1 MKFWLRLLKRIFLM
15 ILILMASISLV
26 LFVFEDR
33 IIKKV
38 VAEANTHLKVPVQV
52 REIDLHFWRTFPRL
66 SVAFNDVLVADPL
79 QKTDTLLHAQQ
90 ISLRFNPFDVFGGT
104 YQIQQISAFNGIANI
119 KEDQRGHAN
128 YDIFKPST
136 EGSSAFNLELES
148 IFLEEFRLRYTDQK
162 NVQFYSADIHSATLS
177 GHFSDQK
184 TTLKASGA
192 VQLKKI
198 KKGRVILLQNQPL
211 DFDIA
216 LLVDQV
222 QNTIRLPQAQI
233 KIANLPFLIDGDFSP
248 LSSNVDIR
256 TEQLS
261 LLQLVKTL
269 SPANLSSLQQLK
281 AEGIVDFQLHYQS
294 SPDLKSPS
302 VEAYFSIKDGMLT
315 EPTFGAKIKD
325 LQCFGSYKNLPTDQL
340 LIDRFGFKSQGA
352 QFAGQLALQDFLKP
366 QLQIKAGGDIPL
378 ALVQALY
385 PIAAVEEI
393 KGVAKLRINGQF
405 AQNAAQ
411 EWQTNALTGNVAI
424 SAPHLQIADFK
435 KRFHSVRSN
444 IDFTKDNLSIHQFK
458 AEIGKSAFQ
467 LEAKIPDFM
476 ERLTQEAPL
485 LISGSLQSKQL
496 DISDFDTKS
505 ATKERDWILPSSL
518 DVRLPFE
525 IKTLLYDHKEFQHL
539 SGALTLSP
547 RQLLLSK
554 LQFGHVQGR
563 WQGQVQ
569 LKEDAPCK
577 FAIATNGSARQV
589 ELSTFFKQWNN
600 FDQSVLTNEQL
611 TGKGNFEFDVNTKYD
626 FYKGLDE
633 ASLRAQIHCR
643 IDNGRL
649 YHAPILQDLASSL
662 TFGKGRAILGAKN
675 QAALQQ
681 KLKDVRFETLE
692 NTFTIADRQLRFK
705 KMHIGSSALDLD
717 LVGQH
722 SFDHD
727 IDYAIGLRLRD
738 LMVQETQ
745 SEFGEIMDDGT
756 GLRLFVRISGN
767 LSDPKVSWDQ
777 KGKKEAAQQQFE
789 QSKQESKEMLKAAF
803 GLYQNDP
810 SVGTYKTEKI
820 PHETIKLKFNT
831 NEPAAKTQV
840 NSKLATE
847 KSNKLQQKLE
857 KWKQEQQQGA
867 EVNVKIGG

>member
-1 MKFWLRLLKRIFLM
+1 MKFWWRLLKRGFLM
-15 ILILMASISLV
+15 ILILMASISML

-38 VAEANTHLKVPVQV
+38 VAEANAYLKVPVQV

-66 SVAFNDVLVADPL
+66 SVAFNDVLIADPL
-79 QKTDTLLHAQQ
+79 QKTDTLLHAEQ

-104 YQIQQISAFNGIANI
+104 YQIQQISAFNGIAKI
-119 KEDQRGHAN
+119 REDQKGNAN
-128 YDIFKPST
+128 YDIFKESS

-148 IFLEEFRLRYTDQK
+148 IFLEELRLRYTDQK
-162 NVQFYSADIHSATLS
+162 NVQFYSADIYSATLS
-177 GHFSDQK
+177 GNFSDQK
-184 TTLKASGA
+184 TTLKAMGA

-198 KKGRVILLQNQPL
+198 KKGRVVLLQNQPL
-211 DFDIA
+211 DFDLA

-222 QNTIRLPQAQI
+222 QKTVQLPQAQI

-248 LSSNVDIR
+248 LTSSVDIR

-269 SPANLSSLQQLK
+269 SPANLSSLQQMK
-281 AEGIVDFQLHYQS
+281 AEGTVDFQLHYQA

-315 EPTFGAKIKD
+315 EPSFGAKIKD

-352 QFAGQLALQDFLKP
+352 QFAGKLALQDFLKP

-385 PIAAVEEI
+385 PIASVEQI
-393 KGVAKLRINGQF
+393 KGVAKLRFNGQF
-405 AQNAAQ
+405 VQNATQ
-411 EWQTNALTGNVAI
+411 EWQTNALSGNVAI

-435 KRFHSVRSN
+435 NRFSSVSGN
-444 IDFTKDNLSIHQFK
+444 IDFTKEDLTIHQFK

-467 LEAKIPDFM
+467 FEAKIPAFM
-476 ERLTQEAPL
+476 QRHTQEASL
-485 LISGSLQSKQL
+485 LITGSLQSKL
-496 DISDFDTKS
+496 FDISDFDTKTAS
-505 ATKERDWILPSSL
+505 KQRDWILPSNL
-518 DVRLPFE
+518 DLRLPFE
-525 IKTLLYDHKEFQHL
+525 IKTLVYDQKEFQQL
-539 SGALTLSP
+539 SGILSLSP
-547 RQLLLSK
+547 RQLLLNK
-554 LQFGHVQGR
+554 LQFGHVQGS
-563 WQGQVQ
+563 WKGQVQ
-569 LKEDAPCK
+569 LVEDTPCK
-577 FAIATNGSARQV
+577 FALVTSGVARQV

-611 TGKGNFEFDVNTKYD
+611 AGKGNFEFDVNTKYD
-626 FYKGLDE
+626 LYKGLDE

-649 YHAPILQDLASSL
+649 YHAPILEDLASSL
-662 TFGKGRAILGAKN
+662 TYGKGRAILGAKN

-692 NTFTIADRQLRFK
+692 NTFTIAERQLRFR

-717 LVGQH
+717 LLGQH

-727 IDYAIGLRLRD
+727 IDYAIALRLRD
-738 LMVQETQ
+738 LVVQETQ
-745 SEFGEIMDDGT
+745 SEFGEILDDGT
-756 GLRLFVRISGN
+756 GLRLFVRIKGN
-767 LSDPKVSWDQ
+767 LDDPKVSWDQ

-789 QSKQESKEMLKAAF
+789 QSKQESKEMLKTAF
-803 GLYQNDP
+803 GLYQNDA
-810 SVGTYKTEKI
+810 SVGHYEEKTA
-820 PHETIKLKFNT
+820 PHETIELKFKSK
-831 NEPAAKTQV
+831 ESAPKTQV
-840 NSKLATE
+840 NSGVAPVKN
-847 KSNKLQQKLE
+847 SKLQQKLE

>member
-1 MKFWLRLLKRIFLM
+1 M
-15 ILILMASISLV
+15 
-26 LFVFEDR
+26 
-33 IIKKV
+33 
-38 VAEANTHLKVPVQV
+38 
-52 REIDLHFWRTFPRL
+52 
-66 SVAFNDVLVADPL
+66 
-79 QKTDTLLHAQQ
+79 
-90 ISLRFNPFDVFGGT
+90 
-104 YQIQQISAFNGIANI
+104 
-119 KEDQRGHAN
+119 
-128 YDIFKPST
+128 
-136 EGSSAFNLELES
+136 
-148 IFLEEFRLRYTDQK
+148 RLRYTDQK

-177 GHFSDQK
+177 GHFSAQK
-184 TTLKASGA
+184 TTLKALGA

-198 KKGRVILLQNQPL
+198 KKGRVVLLQNQPL

-222 QNTIRLPQAQI
+222 QNTIKLPQAQI
-233 KIANLPFLIDGDFSP
+233 KIANLPFLIDGDFGP
-248 LSSNVDIR
+248 LSSSVDIR

-269 SPANLSSLQQLK
+269 SPANLSSLQQMK
-281 AEGIVDFQLHYQS
+281 AEGTVDFQLHYQS
-294 SPDLKSPS
+294 SLELKSPS

-340 LIDRFGFKSQGA
+340 LIDRFGFTSQGA
-352 QFAGQLALQDFLKP
+352 QFAGQLKLQDFLNP
-366 QLQIKAGGDIPL
+366 QLHVKAGGDIPL

-385 PIAAVEEI
+385 PIAAVEEM

-411 EWQTNALTGNVAI
+411 EWQTNTLTGNAAI
-424 SAPHLQIADFK
+424 SAPHLQIANFK
-435 KRFHSVRSN
+435 KRFHSVSSN
-444 IDFTKDNLSIHQFK
+444 IDFTKEDLTIHQFK

-476 ERLTQEAPL
+476 QRLTQETPL
-485 LISGSLQSKQL
+485 LITGSLQSTLL

-505 ATKERDWILPSSL
+505 GSKERDWTLPTSL
-518 DVRLPFE
+518 DLRLPFDF
-525 IKTLLYDHKEFQHL
+525 KTFVYDHKEFQQL
-539 SGALTLSP
+539 SGVLLLSP

-569 LKEDAPCK
+569 LVEDAPCK
-577 FAIATNGSARQV
+577 FALATSGTARQV

-611 TGKGNFEFDVNTKYD
+611 AGKGNFEFDVNTKYD
-626 FYKGLDE
+626 FFKGLDE

-692 NTFTIADRQLRFK
+692 NTFTIAERQLRFK

-717 LVGQH
+717 IVGQH

-756 GLRLFVRISGN
+756 GVRLFVRISGN
-767 LSDPKVSWDQ
+767 LEDPKVSWDQ

-789 QSKQESKEMLKAAF
+789 QSKQESKEMLKTAF
-803 GLYQNDP
+803 GLYQNEP
-810 SVGTYKTEKI
+810 NVGTFQAKTS
-820 PHETIKLKFNT
+820 PHETIQLKFNT
-831 NEPAAKTQV
+831 AKTAPLTPASV
-840 NSKLATE
+840 PSEPE
-847 KSNKLQQKLE
+847 KSSKLQQKLE
-857 KWKQEQQQGA
+857 KWKQEQQQEA

>member
-1 MKFWLRLLKRIFLM
+1 MKFWWQLLKRVFLM

-38 VAEANTHLKVPVQV
+38 VAEANAYLKVPVQV
-52 REIDLHFWRTFPRL
+52 RAIDLHFWRTFPRL
-66 SVAFNDVLVADPL
+66 SVAFNDILIADPL
-79 QKTDTLLHAQQ
+79 QNTDTLLQVEQ

-104 YQIQQISAFNGIANI
+104 YQIQQISAFNGIAKI
-119 KEDQRGHAN
+119 KEDQKGNAN
-128 YDIFKPST
+128 YDIFKENT
-136 EGSSAFNLELES
+136 QSSGAFNLELES
-148 IFLEEFRLRYTDQK
+148 IFLEELRLRYTDQK
-162 NVQFYSADIHSATLS
+162 KIQFYSADIHSATLS
-177 GHFSDQK
+177 GNFSDEK
-184 TTLKASGA
+184 TTLKALGT

-198 KKGRVILLQNQPL
+198 KKGRVVLLQNQPL

-222 QNTIRLPQAQI
+222 QNTIKLPQAQI

-248 LSSNVDIR
+248 LTSTVDIR

-269 SPANLSSLQQLK
+269 SPANLSSLQQMK
-281 AEGIVDFQLHYQS
+281 AEGTVDFQLHYQS
-294 SPDLKSPS
+294 STNLKNPS

-340 LIDRFGFKSQGA
+340 HIDRFGFKSQGA
-352 QFAGQLALQDFLKP
+352 RFAGQLELQDFLNP
-366 QLQIKAGGDIPL
+366 QLHVKAGGDIPL

-393 KGVAKLRINGQF
+393 KGDAKLRINGQF
-405 AQNAAQ
+405 AQNAAHQ
-411 EWQTNALTGNVAI
+411 WQTNALSGNVAI
-424 SAPHLQIADFK
+424 SAPHLQIANFK
-435 KRFHSVRSN
+435 KRFHSVSSH
-444 IDFTKDNLSIHQFK
+444 IDFTKEDLSIHQFK

-467 LEAKIPDFM
+467 MEAKIPAFM
-476 ERLTQEAPL
+476 QRLTQGTPL
-485 LISGSLQSKQL
+485 LITGSLQSTLL
-496 DISDFDTKS
+496 DISDFDAKAAS
-505 ATKERDWILPSSL
+505 KERDWILPSSL
-518 DVRLPFE
+518 VLRLPFE
-525 IKTLLYDHKEFQHL
+525 IKTLVYDHKAFQQL
-539 SGALTLSP
+539 SGALSLSP

-569 LKEDAPCK
+569 LAEDAPCK
-577 FAIATNGSARQV
+577 FAISTNGAARQV

-611 TGKGNFEFDVNTKYD
+611 AGKGNFEFDVHTKYD

-722 SFDHD
+722 SFNHD

-738 LMVQETQ
+738 LIVQETHC
-745 SEFGEIMDDGT
+745 EFGEIMDDGT

-767 LSDPKVSWDQ
+767 LDDPKVSWDR

-789 QSKQESKEMLKAAF
+789 QSKQESKEMLKTAF

-810 SVGTYKTEKI
+810 SVGKYKPEII
-820 PHETIKLKFNT
+820 PHETIKLKFGT
-831 NEPAAKTQV
+831 DETPSKTQV
-840 NSKLATE
+840 NSTTTPE
-847 KSNKLQQKLE
+847 KSSKLLQKLE

-867 EVNVKIGG
+867 EVTVKIGG

>member
-1 MKFWLRLLKRIFLM
+1 M
-15 ILILMASISLV
+15 
-26 LFVFEDR
+26 
-33 IIKKV
+33 
-38 VAEANTHLKVPVQV
+38 
-52 REIDLHFWRTFPRL
+52 
-66 SVAFNDVLVADPL
+66 
-79 QKTDTLLHAQQ
+79 
-90 ISLRFNPFDVFGGT
+90 
-104 YQIQQISAFNGIANI
+104 
-119 KEDQRGHAN
+119 
-128 YDIFKPST
+128 
-136 EGSSAFNLELES
+136 
-148 IFLEEFRLRYTDQK
+148 
-162 NVQFYSADIHSATLS
+162 
-177 GHFSDQK
+177 
-184 TTLKASGA
+184 
-192 VQLKKI
+192 
-198 KKGRVILLQNQPL
+198 
-211 DFDIA
+211 
-216 LLVDQV
+216 
-222 QNTIRLPQAQI
+222 
-233 KIANLPFLIDGDFSP
+233 
-248 LSSNVDIR
+248 
-256 TEQLS
+256 
-261 LLQLVKTL
+261 
-269 SPANLSSLQQLK
+269 K
-281 AEGIVDFQLHYQS
+281 AEGTVDFQLHYQS
-294 SPDLKSPS
+294 SPDLKNPS
-302 VEAYFSIKDGMLT
+302 IEAYFSIKDGMLT
-315 EPTFGAKIKD
+315 EPTFGAKIKS

-340 LIDRFGFKSQGA
+340 LIDRFGFTSQGA
-352 QFAGQLALQDFLKP
+352 QFAGQLKLQDFLNP
-366 QLQIKAGGDIPL
+366 QLHVKAGGDIPL

-411 EWQTNALTGNVAI
+411 EWQTHALTGNVAL
-424 SAPHLQIADFK
+424 SAPHLQIANFK
-435 KRFHSVRSN
+435 KRFRSVTSN
-444 IDFTKDNLSIHQFK
+444 IDFTKEDLTIHQFK

-467 LEAKIPDFM
+467 MEAKIPAFM
-476 ERLTQEAPL
+476 QRLTKEAPL
-485 LISGSLQSKQL
+485 LISASLQSSLL

-505 ATKERDWILPSSL
+505 ASKERDWILPSSL
-518 DVRLPFE
+518 DLRLPFE
-525 IKTLLYDHKEFQHL
+525 IKTLVYDRKEFQQL
-539 SGALTLSP
+539 SGELSLKP

-569 LKEDAPCK
+569 LEEDAPCK
-577 FAIATNGSARQV
+577 FVIASTGTAKQV

-611 TGKGNFEFDVNTKYD
+611 AGKGNFEFDVNTKYD

-692 NTFTIADRQLRFK
+692 NTFTIAERQLRFK

-722 SFDHD
+722 SFDHN

-738 LMVQETQ
+738 LVVQETQ

-756 GLRLFVRISGN
+756 GVRLFVRISGN
-767 LSDPKVSWDQ
+767 LDDPKVSWDQ

-789 QSKQESKEMLKAAF
+789 QSKQESKEMLKTAF
-803 GLYQNDP
+803 GFYQNDA
-810 SVGTYKTEKI
+810 SVGTYQAEKT
-820 PHETIKLKFNT
+820 PHETIQLKFNT
-831 NEPAAKTQV
+831 TETPAKTQV
-840 NSKLATE
+840 NSKATQE
-847 KSNKLQQKLE
+847 KTSKLQQKLE

>member
-1 MKFWLRLLKRIFLM
+1 MKFWWRLLKRVFLM
-15 ILILMASISLV
+15 ILILMTCISLV

-38 VAEANTHLKVPVQV
+38 VAEANAYLKVPVQV

-66 SVAFNDVLVADPL
+66 SVAFNDVLIADPL
-79 QKTDTLLHAQQ
+79 QNTDTLLHAEQ
-90 ISLRFNPFDVFGGT
+90 ISLRFNPFDVLGGT
-104 YQIQQISAFNGIANI
+104 YQIQQISAFNGIAKI
-119 KEDQRGHAN
+119 KENQKGNVN
-128 YDIFKPST
+128 YDIFKESKQGST
-136 EGSSAFNLELES
+136 AFNLELES
-148 IFLEEFRLRYTDQK
+148 IFLEELRLRYTDQK

-184 TTLKASGA
+184 TTLKALGA

-198 KKGRVILLQNQPL
+198 KKGRVVLLQNQPL

-222 QNTIRLPQAQI
+222 QNTIKLPQAQI
-233 KIANLPFLIDGDFSP
+233 KIANLPFLIDGDFGP
-248 LSSNVDIR
+248 LSSSVDIR

-269 SPANLSSLQQLK
+269 SPANLSSLQQMK
-281 AEGIVDFQLHYQS
+281 AEGTVDFQLHYQS
-294 SPDLKSPS
+294 SPDLKNPS
-302 VEAYFSIKDGMLT
+302 IEAYFSIKDGMLT
-315 EPTFGAKIKD
+315 EPTFGAKIKS

-340 LIDRFGFKSQGA
+340 LIDRFGFTSQGA
-352 QFAGQLALQDFLKP
+352 QFAGQLKLQDFLNP
-366 QLQIKAGGDIPL
+366 QLHVKAGGDIPL

-411 EWQTNALTGNVAI
+411 EWQTHALTGNVAL
-424 SAPHLQIADFK
+424 SAPHLQIANFK
-435 KRFHSVRSN
+435 KRFRSVTSN
-444 IDFTKDNLSIHQFK
+444 IDFTKEDLTIHQFK

-467 LEAKIPDFM
+467 MEAKIPAFM
-476 ERLTQEAPL
+476 QRLTKEAPL
-485 LISGSLQSKQL
+485 LISASLQSSLL

-505 ATKERDWILPSSL
+505 ASKERDWILPSSL
-518 DVRLPFE
+518 DLRLPFE
-525 IKTLLYDHKEFQHL
+525 IKTLVYDRKEFQQL
-539 SGALTLSP
+539 SGELSLKP

-569 LKEDAPCK
+569 LEEDAPCK
-577 FAIATNGSARQV
+577 FVIASTGTAKQV

-611 TGKGNFEFDVNTKYD
+611 AGKGNFEFDVNTKYD

-675 QAALQQ
+675 QVALQQ

-692 NTFTIADRQLRFK
+692 NTFTIAERQLRFK

-722 SFDHD
+722 SFDHN

-738 LMVQETQ
+738 LVVQETQ

-756 GLRLFVRISGN
+756 GVRLFVRISGN
-767 LSDPKVSWDQ
+767 LDDPKVSWDQ

-789 QSKQESKEMLKAAF
+789 QSKQESKEMLKTAF
-803 GLYQNDP
+803 GFYQNDA
-810 SVGTYKTEKI
+810 SVGTYQAEKT
-820 PHETIKLKFNT
+820 PHETIQLKFNT
-831 NEPAAKTQV
+831 TETPAKTQV
-840 NSKLATE
+840 NSKATQE
-847 KSNKLQQKLE
+847 KTSKLQQKLE

>member
-1 MKFWLRLLKRIFLM
+1 MKFWWRLLKRVFLM

-38 VAEANTHLKVPVQV
+38 VAEANTYLKVPVQV

-66 SVAFNDVLVADPL
+66 SVAFNDVLIADPL
-79 QKTDTLLHAQQ
+79 QKTDTLFQAAQ
-90 ISLRFNPFDVFGGT
+90 ISLRFDPFDVFGGT
-104 YQIQQISAFNGIANI
+104 YQIQQISAFNGIAKI
-119 KEDQRGHAN
+119 KEDQKGNAN
-128 YDIFKPST
+128 YDIFKQST

-148 IFLEEFRLRYTDQK
+148 IFLEELRLNYTDQK

-177 GHFSDQK
+177 GNFSDQK
-184 TTLKASGA
+184 TTLKALGA

-198 KKGRVILLQNQPL
+198 KKGRVVLLQNQPL
-211 DFDIA
+211 DFDIS

-222 QNTIRLPQAQI
+222 QNTIKLPQAQI
-233 KIANLPFLIDGDFSP
+233 KIANLPFLIDGDFGP
-248 LSSNVDIR
+248 LSSTVDIR
-256 TEQLS
+256 SEQLS

-269 SPANLSSLQQLK
+269 SPANLSSLQQMK
-281 AEGIVDFQLHYQS
+281 AEGTVDFQLHYQS

-340 LIDRFGFKSQGA
+340 VIDRFGFKSQGA
-352 QFAGQLALQDFLKP
+352 QFAGQLELQDFLNP

-385 PIAAVEEI
+385 PIAAVDEM
-393 KGVAKLRINGQF
+393 KGVAKLRVNGQF

-411 EWQTNALTGNVAI
+411 EWQTNTLTGNVVI
-424 SAPHLQIADFK
+424 SAPHLQIANFK
-435 KRFHSVRSN
+435 KRFHSVSSN
-444 IDFTKDNLSIHQFK
+444 IDFTKEDLTIHQFK

-467 LEAKIPDFM
+467 LEAKIPAFM
-476 ERLTQEAPL
+476 QRLTQENPL
-485 LISGSLQSKQL
+485 LITGSLQSNVL
-496 DISDFDTKS
+496 DITDFDTKS
-505 ATKERDWILPSSL
+505 ASTERDWILPSSL
-518 DVRLPFE
+518 DVRLPFD
-525 IKTLLYDHKEFQHL
+525 INTLVYDHKEFQQL
-539 SGALTLSP
+539 SGVVSLSP

-554 LQFGHVQGR
+554 LQFSHVQGR

-569 LKEDAPCK
+569 LVEEAPCK
-577 FAIATNGSARQV
+577 FAISTNGAARQV

-611 TGKGNFEFDVNTKYD
+611 AGKGNFEFDVHTKYD

-692 NTFTIADRQLRFK
+692 NTFTIAERHLRFK

-717 LVGQH
+717 LVGAH
-722 SFDHD
+722 SFDHN

-738 LMVQETQ
+738 LVVQETQ

-767 LSDPKVSWDQ
+767 LDDPKVSWDQ

-789 QSKQESKEMLKAAF
+789 QSKQESKEMLKTAF

-810 SVGTYKTEKI
+810 SVGTFQAKTS
-820 PHETIKLKFNT
+820 PHETIQLKFNT
-831 NEPAAKTQV
+831 AETAPKTPAKEPAEPAR
-840 NSKLATE
+840 NS
-847 KSNKLQQKLE
+847 KLQQKLE
-857 KWKQEQQQGA
+857 KWKQDQQQGTA
-867 EVNVKIGG
+867 VNVKIGG

>member
-1 MKFWLRLLKRIFLM
+1 
-15 ILILMASISLV
+15 
-26 LFVFEDR
+26 
-33 IIKKV
+33 
-38 VAEANTHLKVPVQV
+38 
-52 REIDLHFWRTFPRL
+52 
-66 SVAFNDVLVADPL
+66 
-79 QKTDTLLHAQQ
+79 
-90 ISLRFNPFDVFGGT
+90 
-104 YQIQQISAFNGIANI
+104 
-119 KEDQRGHAN
+119 
-128 YDIFKPST
+128 
-136 EGSSAFNLELES
+136 
-148 IFLEEFRLRYTDQK
+148 
-162 NVQFYSADIHSATLS
+162 
-177 GHFSDQK
+177 
-184 TTLKASGA
+184 
-192 VQLKKI
+192 
-198 KKGRVILLQNQPL
+198 
-211 DFDIA
+211 
-216 LLVDQV
+216 
-222 QNTIRLPQAQI
+222 
-233 KIANLPFLIDGDFSP
+233 
-248 LSSNVDIR
+248 
-256 TEQLS
+256 
-261 LLQLVKTL
+261 
-269 SPANLSSLQQLK
+269 
-281 AEGIVDFQLHYQS
+281 
-294 SPDLKSPS
+294 
-302 VEAYFSIKDGMLT
+302 
-315 EPTFGAKIKD
+315 
-325 LQCFGSYKNLPTDQL
+325 
-340 LIDRFGFKSQGA
+340 
-352 QFAGQLALQDFLKP
+352 
-366 QLQIKAGGDIPL
+366 
-378 ALVQALY
+378 
-385 PIAAVEEI
+385 
-393 KGVAKLRINGQF
+393 
-405 AQNAAQ
+405 
-411 EWQTNALTGNVAI
+411 
-424 SAPHLQIADFK
+424 
-435 KRFHSVRSN
+435 
-444 IDFTKDNLSIHQFK
+444 
-458 AEIGKSAFQ
+458 
-467 LEAKIPDFM
+467 
-476 ERLTQEAPL
+476 
-485 LISGSLQSKQL
+485 
-496 DISDFDTKS
+496 
-505 ATKERDWILPSSL
+505 L

-847 KSNKLQQKLE
+847 KSSKLQQKLE